1 MNVLLVYP
9 EIPDTFWNF
18 KYAIRFMN
26 KKASLPPLGLLT
38 VAAMLPSEWN
48 KRLVDANVR
57 KLTDGDLTWADY
69 VLISAMVLQRDSA
82 RQIIAQCKK
91 KGVEVVAGGPLFT
104 IEREQFE
111 EVDYLVLNE
120 AELTLPSFLKDLEQ
134 GHAKHIYTTTE
145 FPDLQKTPVPQWD
158 LIDLKDYVTMPL
170 QFSRGCPY
178 DCEFCDV
185 TVLFGH
191 RPRTKDAEQIIN
203 ELNNLYNLGWR
214 GGIFFVD
221 DNLIGNKKVLRD
233 KLLPALI
240 KWRKDKRGMSFGTQV
255 SLDLVDDE
263 QLMLMMVK
271 AGFRT
276 VFVGI
281 ETPNESSLTECG
293 KVQNRNRDLVE
304 DVKHLQKMGLQ
315 VQGGFIVGFD
325 NDPPSIFEQLIDFIQ
340 KSGIVTAMVGLLQA
354 PLGTRLYRR
363 LEREGR
369 LCEQNM
375 SGDNVD
381 GTTNIIPRM
390 GIDILRKGYKGIL
403 KTIYSPERYYQRIKT
418 LLREYR
424 PPEMKIPM
432 DFAYILNYVLAFFR
446 SIYHLG
452 IIGKERVYY
461 WKLLLWTLFC
471 CPQSFP
477 LAIILAIYGYHFRKI
492 CELHVQ

>member
-1 MNVLLVYP
+1 
-9 EIPDTFWNF
+9 
-18 KYAIRFMN
+18 
-26 KKASLPPLGLLT
+26 
-38 VAAMLPSEWN
+38 
-48 KRLVDANVR
+48 
-57 KLTDGDLTWADY
+57 
-69 VLISAMVLQRDSA
+69 
-82 RQIIAQCKK
+82 
-91 KGVEVVAGGPLFT
+91 
-104 IEREQFE
+104 
-111 EVDYLVLNE
+111 
-120 AELTLPSFLKDLEQ
+120 
-134 GHAKHIYTTTE
+134 
-145 FPDLQKTPVPQWD
+145 
-158 LIDLKDYVTMPL
+158 
-170 QFSRGCPY
+170 
-178 DCEFCDV
+178 
-185 TVLFGH
+185 
-191 RPRTKDAEQIIN
+191 
-203 ELNNLYNLGWR
+203 
-214 GGIFFVD
+214 
-221 DNLIGNKKVLRD
+221 
-233 KLLPALI
+233 
-240 KWRKDKRGMSFGTQV
+240 MSFGTQV